1 MHDIFKRYDKHVKE
15 DEIFSF
21 SGAVSKE
28 LVQSTLDKLE
38 AQLEEVEKN
47 SKTKKK
53 VFNVLVEILQNLNHH
68 IETVKPGQKL
78 IDEGKNAAF
87 KIWADDNDYHISTG
101 NFIRNQNVKSLESWL
116 VYINSTTEE
125 ELRALYKEK
134 LNDKFT
140 PKGGGGLGFIDIA
153 RKSGQKLVYSF
164 DEIDADYSFFSF
176 QINIPKEN

>member
-1 MHDIFKRYDKHVKE
+1 MLDVFKRYEGLQKE
-15 DEIFSF
+15 DVIFSF
-21 SGAVSKE
+21 SGRVSRE
-28 LVQSTLDKLE
+28 LVQSTLDSLE
-38 AQLEEVEKN
+38 LRLEKIEKN

-53 VFNVLVEILQNLNHH
+53 VFNVLVEVLQNLNHH
-68 IETVKPGQKL
+68 IETDKAVFQ
-78 IDEGKNAAF
+78 
-87 KIWADDNDYHISTG
+87 IWTDNENYRIKTG
-101 NFIRNQNVKSLESWL
+101 NLILNKNVESLKNWL

-164 DEIDADYSFFSF
+164 EEIDSDYSFFLF
-176 QINIPKEN
+176 QINIPKAN

>member
-1 MHDIFKRYDKHVKE
+1 LDI
-15 DEIFSF
+15 
-21 SGAVSKE
+21 
-28 LVQSTLDKLE
+28 LE
-38 AQLEEVEKN
+38 ARLESAEKN

-68 IETVKPGQKL
+68 VETAKSGGDLV
-78 IDEGKNAAF
+78 DDGKNAVF
-87 KIWADDNDYHISTG
+87 QIWTDKDNYIINTG
-101 NFIRNQNVKSLESWL
+101 NFIPNQNVESLKNWL
-116 VYINSTTEE
+116 VYINSTTED

-164 DEIDADYSFFSF
+164 DKIDTDYSFFSF
-176 QINIPKEN
+176 EINIPKNN